1 MKSINI
7 NQNQFS
13 DLLNIYYGV
22 FRPIKKI
29 PSELEVYEIFVKE
42 KDKNSYFPFPIFFG
56 ISLYKYLKIKNLR
69 KLNLNYK
76 NKKIMTINNLKFFKL
91 NKEFFG
97 KKLFGKNFNKHPFYL
112 KFKKNF
118 IFLDFKINKIY
129 KKFSEQIF
137 YLTF

>member
-29 PSELEVYEIFVKE
+29 PSEIEFYEILVKE
-42 KDKNSYFPFPIFFG
+42 KYKNSYFPFPIFFG

-69 KLNLNYK
+69 KLNLKYK

-91 NKEFFG
+91 NKEFLV
-97 KKLFGKNFNKHPFYL
+97 KV
-112 KFKKNF
+112 
-118 IFLDFKINKIY
+118 IW
-129 KKFSEQIF
+129 KKF
-137 YLTF
+137 